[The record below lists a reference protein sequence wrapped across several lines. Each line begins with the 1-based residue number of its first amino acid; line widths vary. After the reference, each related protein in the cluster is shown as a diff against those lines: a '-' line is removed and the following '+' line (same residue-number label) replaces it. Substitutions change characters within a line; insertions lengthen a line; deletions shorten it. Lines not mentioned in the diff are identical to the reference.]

1 MITNVNESIVGE
13 QSQSRVNSFA
23 SLSGI
28 EPDEDAVENYIT
40 EEAKKRN
47 KKWKLPWGFL
57 YVDIMWGFLY
67 VDTVYSS

>member
-1 MITNVNESIVGE
+1 MRLILLSSIYISAWNYVYVIVAES
-13 QSQSRVNSFA
+13 SQSRATSFA

-28 EPDEDAVENYIT
+28 DGENKAIENYIT

-57 YVDIMWGFLY
+57 
-67 VDTVYSS
+67 